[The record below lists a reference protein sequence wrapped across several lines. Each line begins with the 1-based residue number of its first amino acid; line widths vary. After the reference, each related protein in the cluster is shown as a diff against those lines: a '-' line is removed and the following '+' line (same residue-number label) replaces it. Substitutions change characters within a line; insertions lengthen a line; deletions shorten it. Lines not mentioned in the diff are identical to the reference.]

1 MQTCKSKKIAW
12 IYLNLRVRKLVK
24 VRKTPEFIWFCVRPR
39 TLEFI
44 WFCVRQKNTWIH
56 LILCESEKHL
66 NSFDSVWQKNTWIH
80 LILCETENL
89 YREFISISSNK
100 ICLLPSFSKM
110 TPPQLHLLKHFSQLL
125 LHIPLPKGGMSC
137 DLNFTINGLHYWLI
151 HVYLCR
157 F

>member
-66 NSFDSVWQKNTWIH
+66 NSFDSAWVRKTLEFTWFCVRQRNTWIH
-80 LILCETENL
+80 LVLCETENL
-89 YREFISISSNK
+89 YRKFISISSNK
-100 ICLLPSFSKM
+100 ICLLPGFSKM
-110 TPPQLHLLKHFSQLL
+110 TPPQLHLLKHFTQLL
-125 LHIPLPKGGMSC
+125 LHIPFPKEGY
-137 DLNFTINGLHYWLI
+137 H
-151 HVYLCR
+151 
-157 F
+157 